1 MRLFSQSD
9 VQGAMRMPDYIKCVE
24 EAHHAHGRGHV
35 IAPDLLHAESEH
47 GEFHVKIGGFTG
59 SRSFFGL
66 KANGGFFDNTERHG
80 LPNILGIIYL
90 CDGDTGM
97 PLAVMDSVA
106 ISRNRTGA
114 ATAVAARHLAR
125 PDSRT
130 LTVCGAG
137 IQARVQIEALQQV
150 LPIQDVFIFG
160 RNSQKVDEFAAR
172 CAAELALNVQ
182 SISDIAAAVATSDV
196 VVTCTPATSPIIRAD
211 WVAAGTF
218 IAAVGADSP
227 GKQEL
232 DPRLISQNKVVAD
245 ILHQVVRV
253 GESQHAIAAGSISSD
268 QIYAELGEIVC
279 GKKPGRE
286 NDSEIIVF
294 DSTGTAL
301 QDVAAATFLYE
312 LSQNENVG
320 SEFNLFD

>member
-1 MRLFSQSD
+1 MRLLSQSD
-9 VQGAMRMPDYIKCVE
+9 VNAAMRLPDYIKCVE
-24 EAHHAHGRGHV
+24 EAHHAHGLGQV

-59 SRSFFGL
+59 KRSIFGL
-66 KANGGFFDNTERHG
+66 KANGGFFANSERHG
-80 LPNILGIIYL
+80 LPNILGMIYL

-114 ATAVAARHLAR
+114 ATAVAARYLAR

-137 IQARVQIEALQQV
+137 TQARVQIEALQQV
-150 LPIQDVFIFG
+150 LPIQNVFVFG
-160 RNSQKVDEFAAR
+160 RNSQKVDQFATR
-172 CAAELALNVQ
+172 CKDELSLNVK
-182 SISDIAAAVATSDV
+182 STTDVAAAVAMSDV
-196 VVTCTPATSPIIRAD
+196 LVTCTPATSPIIQAN
-211 WVAAGTF
+211 WVAEGTF

-232 DPRLISQNKVVAD
+232 DPRLISRNKVVAD

-253 GESQHAIAAGSISSD
+253 GESQHAVGAGLISSD
-268 QIYAELGEIVC
+268 HIYGELGEIVC

-286 NDSEIIVF
+286 NESEIIVF

-312 LSQNENVG
+312 LSQSKNVG